1 MLPDALPPAVTPGA
15 HLHLVLLA
23 PPLLSDRGVLKPLS
37 PRGDGSRSSLP
48 SALPC
53 LSTTHGDAPC
63 ARHLCSCALSVPSPC
78 ALSQL
83 AVAAFPTPPS
93 CPHIGRRS
101 SPHPPSYFY
110 LPHRGGRPARRGTR
124 LRPCDTR
131 APRRALDSD
140 RHPAP
145 PPPDAT
151 LPSPPLR
158 GRLIAALSRP
168 FRLRRPPPRVP
179 PSPTA
184 GAGDSA
190 GGGRGEGRA
199 WHHRST
205 RRRRLTKM
213 LKSGPSW
220 QRGWQST
227 SATPM

>member
-1 MLPDALPPAVTPGA
+1 MLPDALPPAVTPGS

-37 PRGDGSRSSLP
+37 PRGDGSRSSRP

-158 GRLIAALSRP
+158 AAGGLPVSRGLA
-168 FRLRRPPPRVP
+168 RRDADSVAHLRACRPRPPQVPVTAQAAAAAREEHGTTDPR
-179 PSPTA
+179 
-184 GAGDSA
+184 G
-190 GGGRGEGRA
+190 GEG
-199 WHHRST
+199 
-205 RRRRLTKM
+205 
-213 LKSGPSW
+213 
-220 QRGWQST
+220 
-227 SATPM
+227 